1 MATREIATSDS
12 YTNWASGH
20 PKPGY
25 VYMDAATG
33 KWKTEYSAATR
44 VTLCV
49 ELERGELPFIFIDHF
64 SLKSSSFMISVRL
77 PPKTG
82 LSMGLIDKHTVKKLT
97 PTVNLLR
104 KTCGSQRQISKS
116 QKSVSSN
123 EILIYHCVSSLS
135 VTTDKQLVSV

>member
-12 YTNWASGH
+12 YTNWAAGH

-49 ELERGELPFIFIDHF
+49 ELERGWYHVFVFL
-64 SLKSSSFMISVRL
+64 SLKSS
-77 PPKTG
+77 
-82 LSMGLIDKHTVKKLT
+82 
-97 PTVNLLR
+97 
-104 KTCGSQRQISKS
+104 
-116 QKSVSSN
+116 
-123 EILIYHCVSSLS
+123 
-135 VTTDKQLVSV
+135 